1 MNYSTQLQNLID
13 TLTNSLEDANKFDG
27 GVDAAGKRLRAT
39 CQDVK
44 AQLQNLRISIQT
56 ERNSRKVQS

>member
-13 TLTNSLEDANKFDG
+13 TLSAALEDATKFDS

-44 AQLQNLRISIQT
+44 AELQNLRISIQA
-56 ERNSRKVQS
+56 ERNSRKAQS